1 MKTEMRIPKTITL
14 NIEVVKAFEEIV
26 PAYQRSRVIDA
37 LILEYLVEH
46 HELNG
51 LDLFYSDKE
60 DVEVESEYALQ
71 GIDEAKEK
79 LVKAI
84 LNRK

>member
-46 HELNG
+46 YEAKA
-51 LDLFYSDKE
+51 LDLFFLEGVAPLTPNDSSLTTE
-60 DVEVESEYALQ
+60 
-71 GIDEAKEK
+71 KEK
-79 LVKAI
+79 GL
-84 LNRK
+84 L

>member
-1 MKTEMRIPKTITL
+1 MKTEMRVRKNITL

-46 HELNG
+46 HELKG
-51 LDLFYSDKE
+51 LDLF
-60 DVEVESEYALQ
+60 ALE
-71 GIDEAKEK
+71 GVTPLTPNDSSLTTEKEK
-79 LVKAI
+79 GL
-84 LNRK
+84 L

>member
-1 MKTEMRIPKTITL
+1 MFINVCIFMKTEMRVRKNITL

-51 LDLFYSDKE
+51 LDLF
-60 DVEVESEYALQ
+60 ALE
-71 GIDEAKEK
+71 GVTPLTPNDSSLTTEKEK
-79 LVKAI
+79 GL
-84 LNRK
+84 L

>member
-1 MKTEMRIPKTITL
+1 MRIPKTITL

-51 LDLFYSDKE
+51 LDLFYSEGVTPLTPNDSSLTTE
-60 DVEVESEYALQ
+60 
-71 GIDEAKEK
+71 KEK
-79 LVKAI
+79 GL
-84 LNRK
+84 L

>member
-37 LILEYLVEH
+37 LILEYLVKHYEAKA
-46 HELNG
+46 
-51 LDLFYSDKE
+51 LDLFVLEGVAPLTPNDSSLTTE
-60 DVEVESEYALQ
+60 
-71 GIDEAKEK
+71 KEK
-79 LVKAI
+79 GL
-84 LNRK
+84 L